1 MTEFKKFDLS
11 KFKTVEEANIYIR
24 NYILKRR
31 QSIKRKKKL
40 DTELELAVTNLPAI
54 NAALESLEIEIKSY
68 EVELLSQPSPTRT
81 SELQAILKTANVEK
95 AELIKDQ
102 EELSPNKLQRRK
114 LWSRLT
120 ELEIEYYSYLIKQ
133 MEERKREIESNI
145 GQ

>member
-24 NYILKRR
+24 DYVLKRR

-40 DTELELAVTNLPAI
+40 DNELELAVTSLPAI
-54 NAALESLEIEIKSY
+54 NAALESLEIEVKSY
-68 EVELLSQPSPTRT
+68 EAELLSQPSPTRI
-81 SELQAILKTANVEK
+81 SELQAILKTVNTEK

-102 EELSPNKLQRRK
+102 EELSPNKLQRRIV
-114 LWSRLT
+114 WSRLT
-120 ELEIEYYSYLIKQ
+120 KLEIEYYSYLIHQ